1 MFDHNHNQAPKK
13 VIRKA
18 RKPSVLKPGFA
29 YDPAHSSVP
38 FGELDDNDDDR
49 ACSNQAKPGLIDDYF
64 DDCDDDN
71 D

>member
-38 FGELDDNDDDR
+38 FGEHDDNDDD
-49 ACSNQAKPGLIDDYF
+49 SDDN
-64 DDCDDDN
+64 DDDN
-71 D
+71 DDNRASSNQEPHR

>member
-1 MFDHNHNQAPKK
+1 MTDHNHNQAPKK

-38 FGELDDNDDDR
+38 FGEHDHNDDD
-49 ACSNQAKPGLIDDYF
+49 NLIDDYF
-64 DDCDDDN
+64 DDRDDDN

>member
-1 MFDHNHNQAPKK
+1 MIDHNHNQAPKK

-38 FGELDDNDDDR
+38 FGELDDNDDDNR
-49 ACSNQAKPGLIDDYF
+49 ASSNLIDNYF

>member
-1 MFDHNHNQAPKK
+1 MIDHNHDQAPKK

-38 FGELDDNDDDR
+38 FGEHDINYEDDDVER
-49 ACSNQAKPGLIDDYF
+49 ASSNRASLL
-64 DDCDDDN
+64 
-71 D
+71 